1 MRLLGVAQVAKKAR
15 GMSGSL
21 AQSFSAMD
29 LDQGERPP
37 LDRAITA
44 LLESIVTA
52 VCVLRILMRR
62 AHGIGAKLV
71 LRNCWADGQF
81 RFGKRHPH

>member
-21 AQSFSAMD
+21 TQSFSAMD
-29 LDQGERPP
+29 LDQGERLP

-44 LLESIVTA
+44 LSESVIIATM
-52 VCVLRILMRR
+52 CVFGILKRR
-62 AHGIGAKLV
+62 PLGMGA
-71 LRNCWADGQF
+71 
-81 RFGKRHPH
+81 

>member
-37 LDRAITA
+37 QDRAITT
-44 LLESIVTA
+44 LLESIDNA
-52 VCVLRILMRR
+52 VCVLSMFVAWELTWSPQLL
-62 AHGIGAKLV
+62 G
-71 LRNCWADGQF
+71 
-81 RFGKRHPH
+81 